1 MKRCVNNYSQKALL
15 DVSRLALNTFLNI
28 HLVSHFL
35 QIGTQKTF
43 EWFFKIITK
52 PNWKLMLVTV

>member
-52 PNWKLMLVTV
+52 PN